1 MHRYIARRLLLVP
14 LVLFLV
20 SLVIFVLIHA
30 LPGDIALVIL
40 AGGGD
45 AGMVSEE
52 ALAALREK
60 LGTDQ
65 PLWVQYGAWMGG
77 LLTLNPGL
85 SLWTGEPVAGEVLTK
100 LLVTLQL
107 ALMAIAV
114 SWLIALPLGVLSAL
128 RQDTWIDYI
137 FRVLSIGGLVMPEF
151 WTGVLII
158 LFLSTWF
165 GWVPP
170 LGYARFIDDPMRNL
184 SQLLW
189 PVLALGYRLAALLS
203 RMIRSS
209 LLEVVREDYIRTA
222 WAKGLRE
229 QVITYRHAMK
239 NAILPVVTVSGN
251 HIGYLLGGAVVMEL
265 IFNLPGLGRLLVDS
279 VFHRD
284 YPVVQIIVLA
294 MALVFM
300 LVNLAVDLLYG
311 WLDPRIRYS

>member
-1 MHRYIARRLLLVP
+1 MQRYIARRLLLVP
-14 LVLFLV
+14 MVLFLV
-20 SLVIFVLIHA
+20 SLVIFFLIHM
-30 LPGDIALVIL
+30 LPGDIALVIV
-40 AGGGD
+40 AGGGE
-45 AGMVSEE
+45 AGVVSEE
-52 ALAALREK
+52 ELNVVRQK
-60 LGTDQ
+60 LGTDR
-65 PLWVQYGAWMGG
+65 PLLVQYASWMGG
-77 LLTLNPGL
+77 LLTLNPGI
-85 SLWTGEPVAGEVLTK
+85 SYWTDEPVAGEVLSK

-107 ALMAIAV
+107 AIMAIVV

-170 LGYARFIDDPMRNL
+170 LGYAKFVDDPMRNM
-184 SQLLW
+184 SQLIW

-209 LLEVVREDYIRTA
+209 LLEVIREDYIRTA

-229 QVITYRHAMK
+229 QVIVYRHALK
-239 NAILPVVTVSGN
+239 NAILPVITVSGN

-284 YPVVQIIVLA
+284 YPVVQTIVLV

-300 LVNLAVDLLYG
+300 LVNLAVDVLYG